1 MIRKMLL
8 CSLMVLLFMGFT
20 QSGECGAAKG
30 EFLVSPMIGG
40 HAFEGN
46 QDPFQLNTEF
56 DHGWTFGLGL
66 GYLLTDNVGAEFFVN
81 KTDTEAGLVDVD
93 VDVYPVHLDLFYNLT
108 TKTAFV
114 PYVAAGLGTITFD
127 GENVGTDT
135 DFMVNYGG
143 GIKYYVTDKVALR
156 GDVRHL
162 ISFNETHSN
171 LIYTLGLAF
180 SFGGK
185 KEAVAAVQEEAVVD
199 QDSDGDGVMDASDM
213 CNGTPRGVKVDA
225 KGCPLD
231 SDNDGV
237 TDDKDQCPGTEKG
250 VKVDEKGCP
259 LAAPAPAAVELDSDG
274 DGVVD
279 SKDACPNT
287 KKGVTVDEKGCPVDS
302 DKDGVTDD
310 KDQCPG
316 TPLEANVDARGC
328 WVIKDLRF
336 DTGKSAI
343 LASSIQNVDAVATVM
358 VNNPDLRL
366 EIQGHTDNVGKAK
379 YNQTLSEKRA
389 QAVMDYLISKG
400 IAKNRMAAKGYGM
413 QNPAATNDTV
423 EGRAAN
429 RRVELK
435 PLR

>member
-1 MIRKMLL
+1 MIKKMLL
-8 CSLMVLLFMGFT
+8 CSVMVLALLGFT

-40 HAFEGN
+40 HWFEGN
-46 QDPFQLNTEF
+46 QDPFDLNTEL

-66 GYLLTDNVGAEFFVN
+66 GYLLTDQVGAEFFVN
-81 KTDTEAGLVDVD
+81 KTDTEAGLADVD

-108 TKTAFV
+108 NKTAFV

-162 ISFNETHSN
+162 ISFDDTQNN
-171 LIYTLGLAF
+171 LIYTVGLAF

-185 KEAVAAVQEEAVVD
+185 KEAAVVQEEVFVD
-199 QDSDGDGVMDASDM
+199 QDSDGDGVLDASDR
-213 CNGTPRGVKVDA
+213 CPGTPSGTKVDA
-225 KGCPLD
+225 KGC
-231 SDNDGV
+231 
-237 TDDKDQCPGTEKG
+237 E
-250 VKVDEKGCP
+250 
-259 LAAPAPAAVELDSDG
+259 LAVVPAPVVVPAAVELDSDG

-287 KKGVTVDEKGCPVDS
+287 KKGVTVDEKGCPVDT

-310 KDQCPG
+310 LDQCPE
-316 TPLEANVDARGC
+316 TPVDANVDARGC

-336 DTGKSAI
+336 NTGKADI
-343 LASSIQNVDAVATVM
+343 LASSIKNVDAVANVM
-358 VNNPDLRL
+358 VKNPDMRL
-366 EIQGHTDNVGKAK
+366 EVQGHTDSVGKAK
-379 YNQTLSEKRA
+379 YNKTLSEKRA

-400 IAKNRMAAKGYGM
+400 ISKNRMVAKGYGM
-413 QNPAATNDTV
+413 DVPAADNKTE

-435 PLR
+435 PLK

>member
-1 MIRKMLL
+1 MIKKMLL
-8 CSLMVLLFMGFT
+8 CSVMVLMLLGFT
-20 QSGECGAAKG
+20 QSGICGAAKG

-40 HAFEGN
+40 HWFEGN
-46 QDPFQLNTEF
+46 QDPFDLNTEL

-66 GYLLTDNVGAEFFVN
+66 GYLLTDQVGAELFVN
-81 KTDTEAGLVDVD
+81 KTDTEAGLADVD
-93 VDVYPVHLDLFYNLT
+93 VDVYPVHLDCFYNLT
-108 TKTAFV
+108 NKTAFV

-162 ISFNETHSN
+162 ISFDDTQNN
-171 LIYTLGLAF
+171 LLYTVGLAF

-185 KEAVAAVQEEAVVD
+185 KEAAVVQEEAVVD
-199 QDSDGDGVMDASDM
+199 QDSDGDGVMDASDR
-213 CNGTPRGVKVDA
+213 CPGTPSGTKVDA
-225 KGCPLD
+225 KGCA
-231 SDNDGV
+231 
-237 TDDKDQCPGTEKG
+237 
-250 VKVDEKGCP
+250 
-259 LAAPAPAAVELDSDG
+259 LAAVVPAAVIPAAVELDSDG

-287 KKGVTVDEKGCPVDS
+287 KKGVTVDEKGCPVDT

-310 KDQCPG
+310 LDQCPG
-316 TPLEANVDARGC
+316 TPVDANVDARGC

-336 DTGKSAI
+336 NTGKTDI
-343 LASSIQNVDAVATVM
+343 LASSIKNVDAVADVM
-358 VNNPDLRL
+358 VKNPDMRL
-366 EIQGHTDNVGKAK
+366 EVQGHTDNVGKAK
-379 YNQTLSEKRA
+379 YNKTLSEKRA

-400 IAKNRMAAKGYGM
+400 ISKNRMVAKGYGM
-413 QNPAATNDTV
+413 DVPAADNGTE

-435 PLR
+435 PLQ